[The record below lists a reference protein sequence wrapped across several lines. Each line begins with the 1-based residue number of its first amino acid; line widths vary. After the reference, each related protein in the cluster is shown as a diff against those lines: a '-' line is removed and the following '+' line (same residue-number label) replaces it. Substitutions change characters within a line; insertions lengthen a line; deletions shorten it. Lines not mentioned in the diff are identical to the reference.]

1 MTQPTASSA
10 TPTRRHV
17 VKGAMWA
24 VPAIAVASQVPAF
37 AASPLIQLTVTAKC
51 RYTRNSS
58 GMKGSVKLSAK
69 YENKTN
75 QAITVTPQQ
84 GTLIAGG
91 TTRTGGFTYA
101 GSPGGVTIPAGGS
114 TTIELIWSDL
124 FKTDVP
130 VGDATMTV
138 RTKVTGGG
146 LNIIDTSS
154 VAFNV
159 PNIEC

>member
-91 TTRTGGFTYA
+91 TTRTGGFAYA
-101 GSPGGVTIPAGGS
+101 GSPGGLTIPAGGS

-146 LNIIDTSS
+146 
-154 VAFNV
+154 
-159 PNIEC
+159 

>member
-37 AASPLIQLTVTAKC
+37 AASPLVQLTLTAKC
-51 RYTRNSS
+51 RYTNNSS
-58 GMKGSVKLSAK
+58 GKKGSVTLSAT

-75 QAITVTPQQ
+75 QEITVTPQQ

-101 GSPGGVTIPAGGS
+101 GSPGGVTIPAGPNREFGYGMGDKFCRHHPRDRTSQEDS
-114 TTIELIWSDL
+114 TCQ
-124 FKTDVP
+124 F
-130 VGDATMTV
+130 
-138 RTKVTGGG
+138 
-146 LNIIDTSS
+146 S
-154 VAFNV
+154 VLR
-159 PNIEC
+159 PECRAAR